1 MSQQDGL
8 YWKQAPPLI
17 ARYEIRGI
25 LELTSPMSLSN
36 GDSEGITD
44 ILLRRDL
51 LSRQPQLPGSTL
63 AGALAGYLNAYL
75 PHGAAMNRSL
85 IERLFGENNPVAS
98 QQSWLFIE
106 DSLGTERG
114 VEFRDGVSIEDS
126 LRVAADGKKY
136 DTELLAAGSTF
147 PLVFTFWEPANPG
160 QGVQPGELRHLLG
173 IALQAL
179 AEGHIPLGG
188 RKRRGLGECQVTNWQ
203 VYRYDM
209 AQPAGLLGWLEQDR
223 DQPQK

>member
-17 ARYEIRGI
+17 ARYEIRGT

-75 PHGAAMNRSL
+75 PDGAALNRSL

-179 AEGHIPLGG
+179 AEG
-188 RKRRGLGECQVTNWQ
+188 
-203 VYRYDM
+203 
-209 AQPAGLLGWLEQDR
+209 
-223 DQPQK
+223 